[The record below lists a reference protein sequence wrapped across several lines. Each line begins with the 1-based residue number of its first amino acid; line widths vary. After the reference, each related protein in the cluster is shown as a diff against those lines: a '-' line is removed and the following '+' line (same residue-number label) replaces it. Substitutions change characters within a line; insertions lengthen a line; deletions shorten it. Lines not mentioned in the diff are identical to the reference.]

1 MSPAVVSHL
10 IRDLFLTTFWLCAPI
25 LAIGFVAGIAMSLV
39 QIVTSIQDSAFS
51 AVPRLLA
58 FLGGLVVLMP
68 WMIHK
73 CVSYAASL
81 FGDLARYAQ

>member
-1 MSPAVVSHL
+1 MNPESVGHL
-10 IRDLFLTTFWLCAPI
+10 IRDVFMTTFWLCAPI
-25 LAIGFVAGIAMSLV
+25 LAIGFVVGIVMSLV

-68 WMIHK
+68 WMVHK
-73 CVSYAASL
+73 CMSYATSL
-81 FGDLARYAQ
+81 LGDLDRYAR

>member
-1 MSPAVVSHL
+1 MSPEAVSQL
-10 IRDLFLTTFWLCAPI
+10 IRDVFLTTFWLCAPI
-25 LAIGFVAGIAMSLV
+25 LAIGFAVGIVMSLV

-68 WMIHK
+68 WMIHR

-81 FGDLARYAQ
+81 FGNLSHYAQ